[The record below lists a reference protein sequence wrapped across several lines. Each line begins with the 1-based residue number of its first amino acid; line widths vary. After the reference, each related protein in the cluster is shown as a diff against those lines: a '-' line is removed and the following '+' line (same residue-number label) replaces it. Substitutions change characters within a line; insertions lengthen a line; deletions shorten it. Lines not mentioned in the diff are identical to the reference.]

1 MLKYGKSEIVVAV
14 DIGTSKI
21 CVAIAESD
29 EAGNIIL
36 LGHGERNSN
45 DSVIKGEITDMDK
58 AMVQFREALSDAE
71 ESADVEVSPSDNIYV
86 AVTGNHIHTYK
97 GVGSELIS
105 PEERVV
111 SEEHMNKAM
120 INAQI
125 VPHHQPDER
134 VLDAIGGHFVID
146 GKIRC
151 ENPLNQVAHKL
162 EVHSRIIYGNNNR
175 IETFLAPLK
184 DVGLDN
190 STPVFS
196 GIASAFPLVSDD
208 EHKQGTL
215 FIDMGAG
222 TTEYITFYNPGI
234 LSSDVLSVGCDHI
247 ANDLAIALDLPF
259 NPVCRELLIKSIS
272 ETEANVPFIEIA
284 GSIGSRKLPMQ
295 TIQKVIDM
303 RLRESFEIIKRRL
316 DEEHLLQNIGA
327 GIVFT
332 GGGAL
337 IPVAE
342 DILKDVFKL
351 PVRVV
356 DDAISSGFGG
366 AVSGLESPRYT
377 TLLGL
382 LQFAVLSSE
391 KGSIMTK
398 IDRSVNSFIKSFFK
412 KTLNALKF

>member
-29 EAGNIIL
+29 ESGNIIV
-36 LGHGERNSN
+36 LGHGERSSD
-45 DSVIKGEITDMDK
+45 DSVVKGEITDMDK
-58 AMVQFREALSDAE
+58 AMTRFRDALSDAE
-71 ESADVEVSPSDNIYV
+71 ESAGVEIGPDNIYV
-86 AVTGNHIHTYK
+86 GVTGNHIHTYK

-105 PEERVV
+105 NEEHVV

-120 INAQI
+120 QNAQI
-125 VPHHQPDER
+125 VPHHLPGER

-146 GKIRC
+146 GKLRC

-162 EVHSRIIYGNNNR
+162 EVHARIIYGNNNR
-175 IETFLAPLK
+175 IETFLAPLH
-184 DVGLDN
+184 DVGLDKPI
-190 STPVFS
+190 PVFS
-196 GIASAFPLVSDD
+196 GIASALPIISDD
-208 EHKQGTL
+208 EHKQGAL

-222 TTEYITFYNPGI
+222 TMEYITFYNPGI
-234 LSSDVLSVGCDHI
+234 LSSDVLPVGCDHI
-247 ANDLAIALDLPF
+247 ANDLAIALELPF
-259 NPVCRELLIKSIS
+259 NPVCRELLIKSLS
-272 ETEANVPFIEIA
+272 ETDSSLQFMEIPGA
-284 GSIGSRKLPMQ
+284 LGNRKLPMQ

-303 RLRESFEIIKRRL
+303 RLRESFEIIRKRL
-316 DEEHLLQNIGA
+316 EEENLLQNIGA
-327 GIVFT
+327 GIIFT

-342 DILKDVFKL
+342 DILKEVFKL

-356 DDAISSGFGG
+356 GNEIPSSFGG
-366 AVSGLESPRYT
+366 AISGLESPRYT

-398 IDRSVNSFIKSFFK
+398 IDRTVNSFIKSFFK
-412 KTLNALKF
+412 KTWKALKF